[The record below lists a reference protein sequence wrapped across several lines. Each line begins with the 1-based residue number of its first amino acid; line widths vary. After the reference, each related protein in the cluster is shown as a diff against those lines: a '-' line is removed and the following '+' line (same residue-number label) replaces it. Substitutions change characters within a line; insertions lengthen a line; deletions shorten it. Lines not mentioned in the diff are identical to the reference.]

1 MKRAAKT
8 PPPPTVAEYL
18 RRVPAR
24 ERRAL
29 QALRRTI
36 RSAAPGA
43 EERIRYGI
51 PCFYAGGR
59 MLVAYAAAA
68 RHCALYPGALPVR
81 KHAAELAGYSTGKGS
96 VRFDPKRPL
105 SAALVRRLVATRLA
119 ERTPRRDGKR
129 GGERP

>member
-1 MKRAAKT
+1 MKKAA
-8 PPPPTVAEYL
+8 PPPRTVAEYL

-51 PCFYAGGR
+51 PSLYAGDR

-68 RHCALYPGALPVR
+68 RHCALHAGALPVR
-81 KHAAELAGYSTGKGS
+81 KHAAELAGYSTSKGS
-96 VRFDPKRPL
+96 VRFDPKKPL
-105 SAALVRRLVATRLA
+105 PAALVRRLVATRLA
-119 ERTPRRDGKR
+119 ERAPRRGGKR
-129 GGERP
+129 AGKRP